1 VRSDVGLLFASRGA
15 RLFAY
20 GFLSV
25 VLALYLDSIGL
36 SKRAIGLV
44 LTLALAGDAVVSL
57 WITTSA
63 DRIGRRRMLLLGAAI
78 MAAGGAAF
86 ALTRDPLLL
95 MVIAAAGV
103 FSPSGHEVGP
113 FLSIEQ
119 ASLSQLVSPD
129 RRTHVFA
136 RYTLTGSFATA
147 AGALAGGALAGA
159 LQRAG
164 GALAGALQ
172 RGGMEA
178 ADAYRVLLWVYAAF
192 GLVLAALFLRLSRAI
207 EAPAR
212 EPARDRATRFGLH
225 RSRGAV
231 MRLSALFALDSF
243 AGGFII
249 QSLLALWFHVRFG
262 FDVAAL
268 GSLFFAANLVA
279 GVSAIFAA
287 RIAARIG
294 LLNTMV
300 VTHLPSNVMLC
311 LVPLMPTATL
321 AVIVLLSRY
330 TISQMDVPTRQSY
343 TMAIVDPDER
353 SAAAGITG
361 IARSVG
367 ASLSP
372 ALSGALMASATFVSA
387 PFFIAGGLKI
397 VYDLLVYRG
406 FRSHRPPEE

>member
-1 VRSDVGLLFASRGA
+1 VRSDILILFASRGA

-25 VLALYLDSIGL
+25 ILALYLDAIGL

-44 LTLALAGDAVVSL
+44 LTLALIGDAVVSL
-57 WITTSA
+57 AITTSA
-63 DRIGRRRMLLLGAAI
+63 DRVGRRRMLIAGALL
-78 MAAGGAAF
+78 MTAGGAAF
-86 ALTRDPLLL
+86 AGTREPLLL
-95 MVIAAAGV
+95 MVIATIGV

-119 ASLSQLVSPD
+119 AALSHLVLPA
-129 RRTHVFA
+129 RRTDVFA
-136 RYTLTGSFATA
+136 RYVLTGSFATA
-147 AGALAGGALAGA
+147 AGALGGGAAAAG
-159 LQRAG
+159 LQGAG
-164 GALAGALQ
+164 MSAG
-172 RGGMEA
+172 
-178 ADAYRVLLWVYAAF
+178 DAYRALLWAYAGF
-192 GLVLAALFLRLSRAI
+192 GLVLTALFLRLSPRI
-207 EAPAR
+207 EAPAA
-212 EPARDRATRFGLH
+212 ARGRAGSIETRFGLH

-231 MRLSALFALDSF
+231 IRLSALFALDSF

-262 FDVAAL
+262 FDV
-268 GSLFFAANLVA
+268 GSLGALFFGANLIA
-279 GVSAIFAA
+279 GVSALFAA

-294 LLNTMV
+294 LVNTMV
-300 VTHLPSNVMLC
+300 ATHLPSNVLLC
-311 LVPLMPTATL
+311 LVPLMPNATL
-321 AVIVLLSRY
+321 AVAVLLSRY

-372 ALSGALMASATFVSA
+372 ALSGALMASASLLSA

-406 FRSHRPPEE
+406 FKAHKPPEE